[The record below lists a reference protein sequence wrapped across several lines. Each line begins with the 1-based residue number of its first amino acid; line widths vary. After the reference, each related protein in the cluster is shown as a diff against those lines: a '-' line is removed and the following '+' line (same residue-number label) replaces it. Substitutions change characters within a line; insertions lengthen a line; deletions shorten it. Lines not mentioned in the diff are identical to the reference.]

1 MNKLI
6 TTLLGFVILA
16 VLVICVMNMLGLG
29 DMVSGAGSTIREK
42 AGATKRAAKPQ
53 SDEYEKTDDF
63 ATQALGWDIR
73 DVNKKP
79 VATIRQG
86 IEKLS
91 NKIDELQRLK
101 EQTRAADRKAGKVD
115 ASDSQEVTDLRDALR
130 DAKARLLDPN
140 TVYPLRIKTY
150 TYANREMLKAS
161 FDKMK
166 SRYDSLKA
174 ASTYSKNNPAKTA
187 QTLMKIE
194 RQLRTARSMKDLLES
209 KLAWAETSELDAMAS
224 ANEKDISEFSSRAE
238 AIMSDPFDIPVGPA
252 TESERIERELI
263 DFND

>member
-6 TTLLGFVILA
+6 TTLLGLVILA

-29 DMVSGAGSTIREK
+29 DMVSDAGNTIREK
-42 AGATKRAAKPQ
+42 AGTTKTATAKSRAA
-53 SDEYEKTDDF
+53 ETTDDF
-63 ATQALGWDIR
+63 AMQALGWDIR

-79 VATIRQG
+79 VATVKQG
-86 IEKLS
+86 IEKLA

-101 EQTRAADRKAGKVD
+101 EQIKAADRKAGKVS
-115 ASDSQEVTDLRDALR
+115 ARDSQEVANLRDALR
-130 DAKARLLDPN
+130 DAKAKLLDPN
-140 TVYPLRIKTY
+140 TVYPLKIKTY

-174 ASTYSKNNPAKTA
+174 TSTYSGNNPARTA
-187 QTLMKIE
+187 QVVMKIE
-194 RQLRTARSMKDLLES
+194 RQLRVARSMMDLLES
-209 KLAWAETSELDAMAS
+209 KLAWAETSELDTKAS
-224 ANEKDISEFSSRAE
+224 ANEKDLTEFSSRAE
-238 AIMSDPFDIPVGPA
+238 AILSDPLDIPVGPA
-252 TESERIERELI
+252 TESERIEKELN